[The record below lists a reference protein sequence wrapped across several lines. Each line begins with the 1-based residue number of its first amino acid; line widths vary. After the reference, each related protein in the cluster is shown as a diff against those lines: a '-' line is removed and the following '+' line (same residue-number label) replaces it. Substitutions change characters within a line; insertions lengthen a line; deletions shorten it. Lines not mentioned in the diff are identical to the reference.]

1 MKQATHTHTIEELQ
15 HDQHSRAQSRSIYL
29 STDGTGELVDVQSNV
44 QERLQDTESKVTTGA
59 AKTKTRWDTCNTTVT
74 RTAVRRRH
82 LAEVGVKVH
91 HAVAELLHVLR
102 QQLVYVGY
110 PVVQVA
116 HLVVGE
122 APAAGRAALRDQ
134 EDATL
139 GGRRPAALL
148 TAGIRRTASW

>member
-1 MKQATHTHTIEELQ
+1 M
-15 HDQHSRAQSRSIYL
+15 
-29 STDGTGELVDVQSNV
+29 
-44 QERLQDTESKVTTGA
+44 
-59 AKTKTRWDTCNTTVT
+59 
-74 RTAVRRRH
+74 RRRH

-110 PVVQVA
+110 PVIQVP

-122 APAAGRAALRDQ
+122 APAAGRVVLRDQ
-134 EDATL
+134 EDGTL
-139 GGRRPAALL
+139 GARRRVGASGQSLRSEPPAQPAALL